1 MIRAMRINSFPR
13 LAAGLMAAVGLALPL
28 RAATLCTLIVD
39 AADGQVLLTQGDC
52 RTRVTP
58 ASTFKIPLAVMGFD
72 AGFLASEHT
81 PVLNI
86 RPGDPEWGG
95 EPWRQPTDPTR
106 WMKYSVVWYSQ
117 RITHALGAAKLH
129 DYAARFGYGNADF
142 SGDAG
147 FDNGLERA
155 WIISSLQVSPQ
166 EQVEFLR
173 KLVNRTLPVSP
184 RAIDLA
190 QRVVE
195 VTRLPDGREVHG
207 KTGTAFPRRAD
218 RSFDEARAYGWYVGW
233 ASEAG
238 RTLVFARLNQDERQE
253 AVSGGLRARADF
265 LKAWPALVA
274 ALSAPSAPAAPA
286 RPASPP
292 RP

>member
-1 MIRAMRINSFPR
+1 MIRAMRPTSPYK
-13 LAAGLMAAVGLALPL
+13 LAAGLLAAAGLALPL
-28 RAATLCTLIVD
+28 HAATLCTLIAD
-39 AADGQVLLTQGDC
+39 AASGQVLLTQGDC

-72 AGFLASEHT
+72 AGFLTSEHA

-155 WIISSLQVSPQ
+155 WIISSLKVSPQ

-173 KLVNRTLPVSP
+173 QLVNGSLPVSR
-184 RAIDLA
+184 RALDLA

-195 VTRLPDGREVHG
+195 VSRLPDGLAVHG
-207 KTGTAFPRRAD
+207 KTGTAFPRRPD

-233 ASEAG
+233 VVTGG

-253 AVSGGLRARADF
+253 AVSGGLRARDAF
-265 LKAWPALVA
+265 LTQLPGLLKAL
-274 ALSAPSAPAAPA
+274 PA
-286 RPASPP
+286 RP
-292 RP
+292 